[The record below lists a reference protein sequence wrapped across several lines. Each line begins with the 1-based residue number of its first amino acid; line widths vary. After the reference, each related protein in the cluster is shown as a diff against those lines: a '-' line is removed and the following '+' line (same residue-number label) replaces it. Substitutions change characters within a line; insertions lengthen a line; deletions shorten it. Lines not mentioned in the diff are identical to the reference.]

1 MSMIID
7 GTNGLTF
14 NDGSTQT
21 GAGKVLQVVST
32 TKTDGFTM
40 SGGTLTDVTGL
51 SVTITPKNSSNKILV
66 VYSLSIAGQNSNAG
80 AVFQLVR
87 GSTDIAEGDA
97 NGSRPRL
104 TGYCGYI
111 PDSNSLSSVGG
122 NFLDSPATT
131 SATTYKLQVASGAT
145 AGVYVN
151 RPQNYANTTNNYDG
165 SFVSTITVMEIA
177 A

>member
-14 NDGSTQT
+14 NDSSTQAS
-21 GAGKVLQVVST
+21 AGKVLQVVST
-32 TKTDGFTM
+32 TKTNTFTM
-40 SGGTLTDVTGL
+40 SGATLTDVTGL
-51 SVTITPKNSSNKILV
+51 SVTITPKSSSNKILV
-66 VYSLSIAGQNSNAG
+66 VYSLSMIGQNANAG

-97 NGSRPRL
+97 NSSRPRL
-104 TGYCGYI
+104 TGSCAYI
-111 PDSNSLSSVGG
+111 PDSNSSNSVGG

-131 SATTYKLQVASGAT
+131 SATTYKLQVASAGA
-145 AGVYVN
+145 GSVSVN
-151 RPQNYANTTNNYDG
+151 RSQTYGNTTNNYDAT
-165 SFVSTITVMEIA
+165 FTSTITVMEIA